1 MSDEKEINPSTLVVS
16 GDSEVESNKL
26 PTKSADENHTA
37 NKRASNNISS
47 HQQLMNLAKRFCVEG
62 AIIPVEQQAP
72 IEERARKRER
82 IDYLRR
88 QQNLERIMQKS
99 LDYCSEDQISE
110 RPDQDWFTQ
119 FIAQAEDIS
128 NKTMQDLWARI
139 LAKEIT
145 QPGAFSLKSLTTFRR
160 LSVYD
165 AKLLAKVVGFTVR
178 DNNRKNMRI
187 LSGSM
192 QQPGLFNF
200 FSKRRVQ
207 RIDLNHHGLSY
218 TDLLV
223 LADNHLLFIQEAE
236 STLLAKGEAIN
247 FNYNGQNLAI
257 KARKANCVLSFYKFT
272 PIGAEIMS
280 LIGDK
285 PDSNILATIK
295 QGLNEHFLV
304 EG

>member
-1 MSDEKEINPSTLVVS
+1 MSEEKEINPSSLVVKEDNAS
-16 GDSEVESNKL
+16 DEAKL
-26 PTKSADENHTA
+26 PSKAEESPSQA
-37 NKRASNNISS
+37 NKRNSNNVSS
-47 HQQLMNLAKRFCVEG
+47 HQQLVNLAKRFCIEG

-72 IEERARKRER
+72 IEDRARKRER
-82 IDYLRR
+82 IDHLRK
-88 QQNLERIMQKS
+88 QQNLEQIMQKS
-99 LDYCSEDQISE
+99 LAYCSEDQISE
-110 RPDQDWFTQ
+110 RPDQDWFSQ
-119 FIAQAEDIS
+119 FISQAEDIS

-145 QPGAFSLKSLTTFRR
+145 QPGAFSLKALTTFRR

-165 AKLLAKVVGFTVR
+165 AKLLAKVVAFTVR
-178 DNNRKNMRI
+178 DTNRKNMRI

-200 FSKRRVQ
+200 FSKSRMQ

-236 STLLAKGEAIN
+236 STILSRGEVLN
-247 FNYNGQNLAI
+247 FNYNGQNLSL
-257 KARKANCVLSFYKFT
+257 KSLKANCVLSFYKFT

-280 LIGDK
+280 LIGDR
-285 PDSNILATIK
+285 PDNSVLATIK
-295 QGLNEHFLV
+295 QGLSEHFSA
-304 EG
+304 E